1 MAEKDDERGI
11 AAKLRPLTLKAKFGI
26 GVGCVLLVAGCCGVA
41 VAMQPQPEA
50 EQPAAQEQAAET
62 QKQRATIKVELGE
75 RDAAAAT
82 ALVAHITGNGVDLYT
97 ALDEKGQAQVDLA
110 LGDYEVEFV
119 PSIGADGSLL
129 KVAGKQKLQIK
140 DSGAAIGKPPI
151 RRESKSREAGKIRPV
166 MVGRES
172 AAC

>member
-1 MAEKDDERGI
+1 MAEKDDERGV

-75 RDAAAAT
+75 WDAAAAT

-97 ALDEKGQAQVDLA
+97 ALDEKGQAELDLEP
-110 LGDYEVEFV
+110 GDYEVEFV

-129 KVAGKQKLQIK
+129 KVAGKQKLQVK
-140 DSGAAIGKPPI
+140 GSGAAIGKPPI

>member
-1 MAEKDDERGI
+1 MAEKDDERGV

-26 GVGCVLLVAGCCGVA
+26 GVGCVLPA
-41 VAMQPQPEA
+41 
-50 EQPAAQEQAAET
+50 AAQEQAAET

-75 RDAAAAT
+75 WDAAAAT

-97 ALDEKGQAQVDLA
+97 ALDEKGQAELN
-110 LGDYEVEFV
+110 LEPGNYEVEFV
-119 PSIGADGSLL
+119 PSIGANGSLL
-129 KVAGKQKLQIK
+129 KVAGKQKLQVK

>member
-26 GVGCVLLVAGCCGVA
+26 GVGCVLLVAG
-41 VAMQPQPEA
+41 
-50 EQPAAQEQAAET
+50 
-62 QKQRATIKVELGE
+62 
-75 RDAAAAT
+75 
-82 ALVAHITGNGVDLYT
+82 
-97 ALDEKGQAQVDLA
+97 
-110 LGDYEVEFV
+110 
-119 PSIGADGSLL
+119 
-129 KVAGKQKLQIK
+129 KQKLQVK

>member
-75 RDAAAAT
+75 WDAAAAT

-97 ALDEKGQAQVDLA
+97 ALDEKGQAELNLE

>member
-1 MAEKDDERGI
+1 MAEKDDERGV
-11 AAKLRPLTLKAKFGI
+11 AAKLRPLTLKAKIGI
-26 GVGCVLLVAGCCGVA
+26 GVGCVLLVAGIGCGVA
-41 VAMQPQPEA
+41 IAMQPQPE
-50 EQPAAQEQAAET
+50 AQEQAAET

-75 RDAAAAT
+75 WDAATAT
-82 ALVAHITGNGVDLYT
+82 ALVAHITGNGVDLYA

-110 LGDYEVEFV
+110 PGDYEAEFV

-129 KVAGKQKLQIK
+129 KVAGKQKPQVK